1 VATLVRSRWTSSF
14 EGISRRDRQG
24 CDYDAYLPDP
34 LIGWELA
41 LPADLAADLGDAE
54 AAIRRL
60 NATGTSH
67 LGLEGLARFL
77 LRAES
82 VASSKIEGIEAGP
95 RRLLDAEV
103 VLAQGGNA
111 ADRIAVE
118 MLANV
123 AAMEAA
129 VELGSST
136 DAITLDDLLGIH
148 RILMERSAVPGI
160 GGVVRTVQNWIGGSS
175 YNPCSAVFVP
185 PPPDT
190 LNALLDDLLAYL
202 NCDDHPA
209 LVQAAVAHAQF
220 ETIHPFADG
229 NGRTGRALIHVILR
243 RRGLT
248 PRFVPPISLVLAT
261 WATDYIA
268 GLTTFRHV
276 GAPAS
281 PERSVVAGTWLRT
294 FATAAH
300 RSCADAESYAGKIEA
315 LDARW
320 RAQLG
325 RVRANSAVELLLD
338 LLPGVPV
345 ITVDSAARLIGR
357 SEMRTGEAINR
368 LEAAGVLRQRNI
380 GRQRYRVFE
389 AADVVDLFTGL
400 ERALASP
407 TGDTATAAPNRRVP
421 PRVRPSVTAENH
433 PVVEPKS
440 SETHSPH
447 PTARQPPARRRG
459 KGL

>member
-1 VATLVRSRWTSSF
+1 MATLIRTRWTSSF
-14 EGISRRDRQG
+14 EGMSRRDRQG

-34 LIGWELA
+34 LTGWDLA
-41 LPADLAADLGDAE
+41 LPADLAADLNDAE

-60 NATGTSH
+60 NATATAHVS
-67 LGLEGLARFL
+67 LEGLARFL

-82 VASSKIEGIEAGP
+82 VASSKIEGLEAGP
-95 RRLLDAEV
+95 RRLLDAEA
-103 VLAQGGNA
+103 VLAQGGDA

-118 MLANV
+118 VLANV

-129 VELGSST
+129 VELGSSADT
-136 DAITLDDLLGIH
+136 ITLDDLLGIH
-148 RILMERSAVPGI
+148 RILMERSATPAIAGE
-160 GGVVRTVQNWIGGSS
+160 VRAVQNWIGGSS
-175 YNPCSAVFVP
+175 YNPCSAAFVP
-185 PPPDT
+185 PPPEALDG
-190 LNALLDDLLAYL
+190 LLDDLLAYV
-202 NCDDHPA
+202 NGDNHPA
-209 LVQAAVAHAQF
+209 LVQAAIAHAQF

-229 NGRTGRALIHVILR
+229 NGRTGRALIHVVLR
-243 RRGLT
+243 RSGLA

-261 WATDYIA
+261 WASDYIA
-268 GLTTFRHV
+268 GLTAYRHI
-276 GAPAS
+276 GTPDH
-281 PERSVVAGTWLRT
+281 PERSTGASTWLRT

-300 RSCADAESYAGKIEA
+300 RSCADAESYASKIAA

-320 RAQLG
+320 RERLG

-357 SEMRTGEAINR
+357 SEMRTGEAVNR
-368 LEAAGVLRQRNI
+368 LEAAGILRQRNI

-407 TGDTATAAPNRRVP
+407 TGDTATAAPTRRVP
-421 PRVRPSVTAENH
+421 RRV
-433 PVVEPKS
+433 
-440 SETHSPH
+440 
-447 PTARQPPARRRG
+447 QPAADEA
-459 KGL
+459 